1 MVRDFYT
8 TWKHMFIGL
17 IGGKSVV
24 WFFTGFHMFQLTCWR
39 YFVKPKLWPNRFSP
53 EIELQDLSPRP
64 HRLQRKWMKDLLNG
78 KSKICAS
85 IVVGYHRISCKN
97 FFRRESSECLNVP
110 RTKSSRNILTKK
122 TGRCVVL
129 YCLFQQAICLSG
141 PSMDCGC
148 DIQTKDLN
156 MWLHGLLEPMMSPSS
171 KGLKSNISKYI
182 LFPRMNVP

>member
-122 TGRCVVL
+122 NWSLCCVALSFSAGNLLVR
-129 YCLFQQAICLSG
+129 AI
-141 PSMDCGC
+141 
-148 DIQTKDLN
+148 
-156 MWLHGLLEPMMSPSS
+156 HGLWLWYTNERLEYVTTWFV
-171 KGLKSNISKYI
+171 GTNDVTQLK
-182 LFPRMNVP
+182 RTQE